1 MRSRDFPYERM
12 EPVVM
17 LAPATATGEAPNIA
31 NHAEGPPAPMPQCEP
46 RSEPTLNPDVPM
58 LLDAVDPRVF
68 TLAEPPRQSRERTSY
83 RLIDWLSA
91 IALVVMSL
99 AFAFALDR
107 SLF

>member
-17 LAPATATGEAPNIA
+17 LAPATGEPPKIA
-31 NHAEGPPAPMPQCEP
+31 NHAEGPPAPMLQREQ
-46 RSEPTLNPDVPM
+46 RSEPTLNLDVPT
-58 LLDAVDPRVF
+58 LLDAVDPSIF

-99 AFAFALDR
+99 AFAFALNR